1 MPSFNH
7 RYKIM
12 MDCWD
17 EIPERRPTFADLV
30 NRLELLL
37 NPPKKRTRSQEAESD
52 YQNVDDL
59 KKDDYLNPVTGDP

>member
-1 MPSFNH
+1 MDGSILF

-17 EIPERRPTFADLV
+17 EVPERRPTFADLV

-37 NPPKKRTRSQEAESD
+37 NPPKKRNTSQEESD

-59 KKDDYLNPVTGDP
+59 RKDDYLNPVTGEP